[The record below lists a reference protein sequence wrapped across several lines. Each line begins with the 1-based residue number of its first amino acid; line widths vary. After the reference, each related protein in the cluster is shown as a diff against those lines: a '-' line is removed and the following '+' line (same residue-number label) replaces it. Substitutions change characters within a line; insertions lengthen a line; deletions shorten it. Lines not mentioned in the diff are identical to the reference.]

1 MKAED
6 TILIVIILVSI
17 TITAFII
24 LLAIKK
30 NQKLNKLSKIERK
43 KEMAKNNYKI
53 ANSIFLK
60 DILEIFSSFTK

>member
-30 NQKLNKLSKIERK
+30 NQKLNNCQK
-43 KEMAKNNYKI
+43 
-53 ANSIFLK
+53 
-60 DILEIFSSFTK
+60 